1 MKKVRTAQENRQMV
15 YEVMK
20 SKKGYNP
27 KKFDRKL
34 YEETAKELGVFAYG
48 KVVGTYEEDSKKPT
62 KKTSRGSSSSKKPTK
77 KAEPTLEA
85 RVDALEDKIDKILEL
100 LSK

>member
-15 YEVMK
+15 YEAMK

-27 KKFDRKL
+27 KKFDRNL
-34 YEETAKELGVFAYG
+34 YEKTAKELGVFAYG
-48 KVVGTYEEDSKKPT
+48 KVIGTYEEDSKKPT
-62 KKTSRGSSSSKKPTK
+62 KKTSRGASSSKKSTK

>member
-15 YEVMK
+15 YEAMK

-62 KKTSRGSSSSKKPTK
+62 KKTSRGSSSSKKSTK

>member
-15 YEVMK
+15 YEAMK

-62 KKTSRGSSSSKKPTK
+62 KKTSRGSSSSKKSTK
-77 KAEPTLEA
+77 KTKNTLEA
-85 RVDALEDKIDKILEL
+85 KVDALEDKIDKILEL

>member
-15 YEVMK
+15 YEAMK

-48 KVVGTYEEDSKKPT
+48 KVVGTYEEDSKKST